1 MKILFAVSECMPF
14 CATGGLAEVAGSLPA
29 ALAKKKNTVK
39 VIMPLYKRVI
49 DNYSKELEFIGK
61 TNTALS
67 WRNQYCGL
75 FRIKKDGVEYYFIDN
90 KYYFDRDMLYSYYD
104 DGERFA
110 FFSKAVFDCL
120 EMIKFYPD
128 IIHANDHQTALVN
141 IYLDSFK
148 RQGRFLSTKSV
159 FTIHN
164 IEYQGQYDNYVLGD
178 LFGLGWEYRE
188 ILENNK
194 CVNLLKGAIVTSDAF
209 TTVSP
214 RYAKEITTGR
224 YGKGL
229 EYIINTNRF
238 KLTGILNGINYDF
251 YNPEK
256 DTEIIANYNY
266 DTYSA
271 KLKNKRHLQKEY
283 GLNQDDNVCLIAIIS
298 RLVGH
303 KGMDLVVEKM
313 DEMVESGCQF
323 IILGMGDPYFEDK
336 FNFFSYKYP
345 GRVCFIKAFNTP
357 LSKQIYSG
365 ADLFLMPSLTEPC
378 GLSQMIACRYGTLPI
393 VHATG
398 GLADSISDANGF
410 VFKAYDAN
418 EMAYKV
424 KEAINVYNH
433 KDDYMKMVHTAMY
446 TDFSW
451 ANSAKKYLDLYKSL
465 LERRENND

>member
-1 MKILFAVSECMPF
+1 MKVLYVSSEALPYM
-14 CATGGLAEVAGSLPA
+14 ASGGLGDVAGSLPA
-29 ALAKKKNTVK
+29 ALRKRLIGCRVVMPMYDGISQELKDTMTFIASFTVP
-39 VIMPLYKRVI
+39 V
-49 DNYSKELEFIGK
+49 
-61 TNTALS
+61 A
-67 WRNQYCGL
+67 WRRQYCGV
-75 FRIKKDGVEYYFIDN
+75 FEAKHNGVIYYFIDN
-90 KYYFDRDMLYSYYD
+90 QYYFKRDGLYGYYD
-104 DGERFA
+104 DAERFA

-224 YGKGL
+224 FGKGL

-256 DTEIIANYNY
+256 DTEILENYNF
-266 DTYSA
+266 DTYA
-271 KLKNKRHLQKEY
+271 KKLENKRHLQKEY
-283 GLNQDDNVCLIAIIS
+283 GLNQDDNTCLIAIIS

-313 DEMVESGCQF
+313 DEMMGANCEF

-336 FNFFSYKYP
+336 FSFFSYKYP
-345 GRVCFIKAFNTP
+345 GRISFIKAFNTP

-410 VFKAYDAN
+410 VFKGYDAN

-424 KEAINVYNH
+424 KEAINVFNH
-433 KDDYMKMVHTAMY
+433 KDDYMKMVHTAMN

-451 ANSAKKYLDLYKSL
+451 AKSAKQYLDLYKSL
-465 LERRENND
+465 VERRDNND